1 MYDIRAG
8 DQGGHNEFL
17 EVELNVECL
26 TVSVQEAGR
35 ALGCSRNTA
44 YEAVHRGEIPVIRIG
59 KLLRVPKAALER
71 LLSGAA
77 GRSTSEAPGA
87 LR

>member
-1 MYDIRAG
+1 
-8 DQGGHNEFL
+8 
-17 EVELNVECL
+17 LNVECL
-26 TVSVQEAGR
+26 TVSVEEAGR
-35 ALGCSRNTA
+35 TLGCSRNTA

-71 LLSGAA
+71 LLSGADW
-77 GRSTSEAPGA
+77 RSTSEAAGA